1 MGESDK
7 PYDSAEHIEEL
18 ATKGR
23 GKIKRLKDRYREG
36 MSEMDYKTHSL
47 KTLKGAQEYN
57 TPYPTV
63 KKKKG
68 GKVRG
73 AGIARKGTRKCKMR

>member
-1 MGESDK
+1 MEEDD
-7 PYDSAEHIEEL
+7 PNEIEKL

-23 GKIKRLKDRYREG
+23 DYIKKLKEKFREG
-36 MSEMDYKTHSL
+36 MSEVDYKLYSMQTE
-47 KTLKGAQEYN
+47 KGAKEYN
-57 TPYPTV
+57 TPYPEVPTV
-63 KKKKG
+63 EKKKG

>member
-1 MGESDK
+1 MSE
-7 PYDSAEHIEEL
+7 IEKL

-23 GKIKRLKDRYREG
+23 DYIKKLKEKYRES

-68 GKVRG
+68 GRVRG

>member
-1 MGESDK
+1 MSDYEK
-7 PYDSAEHIEEL
+7 L

-23 GKIKRLKDRYREG
+23 DYIKKLKEKFREG
-36 MSEMDYKTHSL
+36 IPEV
-47 KTLKGAQEYN
+47 
-57 TPYPTV
+57 PTV
-63 KKKKG
+63 EKKKG